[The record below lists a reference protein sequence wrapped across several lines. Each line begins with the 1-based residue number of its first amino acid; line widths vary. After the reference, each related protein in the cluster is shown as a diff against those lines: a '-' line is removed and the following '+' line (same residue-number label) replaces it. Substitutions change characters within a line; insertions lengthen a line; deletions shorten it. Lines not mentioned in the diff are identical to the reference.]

1 MNNYQKLL
9 LKLNKQLEKYR
20 NRKASLEKRK
30 TDITSEIAEHQNKY
44 EIIEEELKN
53 AEIELKLNNL
63 SVENA
68 KKNIKAF
75 KFSMIAL
82 FIILGIINLSMFHTG
97 YLFLTATFGLF
108 LVLSPILYIAY
119 RVSFGGLE
127 YSLDENTKL
136 LEKQKELNEELDR
149 IRSIIVDLNTNV
161 EQIQYDY
168 DIGRIDTVIS
178 RLEADINYIVEQ
190 EYIAISQ
197 VVMEQ
202 EPRIN
207 ANFDSNER
215 LKLIRENSLEEKKN
229 E

>member
-44 EIIEEELKN
+44 EIIEEDLKN

-97 YLFLTATFGLF
+97 YLFLIATFGLF

-119 RVSFGGLE
+119 RVSFGGLK

-136 LEKQKELNEELDR
+136 LKKQKELNEELDR

-202 EPRIN
+202 ESRIN

-215 LKLIRENSLEEKKN
+215 LKLIRENSLEEKK
-229 E
+229 

>member
-1 MNNYQKLL
+1 MLL
-9 LKLNKQLEKYR
+9 NIYTRSEEYARNKEEVVLPK
-20 NRKASLEKRK
+20 KMV
-30 TDITSEIAEHQNKY
+30 EIKQ
-44 EIIEEELKN
+44 
-53 AEIELKLNNL
+53 IELKLNNL

-97 YLFLTATFGLF
+97 YLFLIATFGLF

-119 RVSFGGLE
+119 RVSFGGLK

-136 LEKQKELNEELDR
+136 LKKQKELNEELDR

-202 EPRIN
+202 ESRIN

-215 LKLIRENSLEEKKN
+215 LKLIRENSLEEKK
-229 E
+229 